1 MKYNQY
7 SYLSVDQ
14 KDILKE
20 LKKLGLTFPPTSQKK
35 NCLNGLSA
43 RFTSPIKIQIIPSL
57 T

>member
-20 LKKLGLTFPPTSQKK
+20 LKEIGFDLPTQKK

>member
-14 KDILKE
+14 KTFLCELKE
-20 LKKLGLTFPPTSQKK
+20 ISLTFPPTSQKK
-35 NCLNGLSA
+35 NCLKSA
-43 RFTSPIKIQIIPSL
+43 RFTSLYKDTDYPL